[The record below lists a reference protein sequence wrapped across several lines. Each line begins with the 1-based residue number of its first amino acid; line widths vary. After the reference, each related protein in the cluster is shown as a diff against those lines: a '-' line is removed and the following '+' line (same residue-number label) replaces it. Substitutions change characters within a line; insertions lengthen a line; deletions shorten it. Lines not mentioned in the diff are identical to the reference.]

1 MYRLFWNI
9 VRWMLHLRYRVRV
22 TGLEQLADL
31 EGPTLVMPN
40 HPGYI
45 DPPLVLSHVRLGRPV
60 RPVVFTGMYRNPML
74 HPIMRMVKALE
85 VPDLAE
91 HSQAAHER
99 TLAMIDSVVEGLEKD
114 ESFLIYPSGRLRRQ
128 QAEVIGAARA
138 THEILQRVPNANVVL
153 VRTLGV
159 WGSMFSFART
169 GQMPPLGKR
178 IVQSILWMSANL
190 LFFAPKRH
198 VHIHIEVVPRDQLPS
213 EDRDGLNRY
222 LEQWYD
228 REGAEQPMFVP
239 YHPLFGPRDYE
250 FPELQ
255 KTFDVD
261 LDQISAKTRVAVQ
274 EVIEEHLGRPLT
286 AEEKEPE
293 ATLDLLGL
301 DSLERM
307 ELALTIEDRFG
318 FRSDRVASTLGELW
332 ALAEGQ
338 MTGSDQELVVPPLWT
353 NTQQPVGPAEVLA
366 ETMGEAFV
374 KRALANPDDVTVADV
389 TSGVLTY
396 RRMLVGCTIMGRR
409 FAELPGEAVGVML
422 PSTVAA
428 DLVYFGLHLAGKLP
442 VMLNWTTGP
451 ANLAHAIQMLG
462 IKRVVTSRRFVDRL
476 RIEIEDAEFVFL
488 EDIREGISKW
498 EQIRTLAATY
508 LAPGRFLKNL
518 PKQDPDD
525 PAVVLFTSGSEST
538 PKAVPLT
545 HRNLLTNVAATTSC
559 MVLRREDAMLGALPP
574 FHSFGLLA
582 NMIAPVTSGY
592 RVVHHPDPTD
602 AAGLVRMAATYRPA
616 FTATTPTF
624 LGYIFATATPEELS
638 SITMV
643 ATGAEK
649 CPDALFAKAKE
660 MIPNGVILEGYGI
673 TECSPIVAA
682 NRRDNIKPG
691 TVGIPFD
698 GVDVCVVHPETS
710 EPLPTG
716 ETGMLLVR
724 GPSIFS
730 GYLKYDGP
738 DPFIT
743 VNSHRWYKTGDLVM
757 LDEER
762 FIHFRGR
769 LKRFL
774 KAGGEM
780 ISLPALEEPLTQRF
794 PPTEDGPLVAVEGV
808 ETPTGR
814 HITLFSV
821 PEISL
826 RDANQL
832 LIEAGFRGVMRLD
845 EVRKVDAIPVLGT
858 GKTDYKALRKIV
870 LGRHGVDTGST
881 LDT

>member
-9 VRWMLHLRYRVRV
+9 VRWMLHLRYRVKV

-31 EGPTLVMPN
+31 KGPTLVMPN
-40 HPGYI
+40 HPAYI
-45 DPPLVLSHVRLGRPV
+45 DPPLVLSHVRLGSPV
-60 RPVVFTGMYRNPML
+60 RPVVFTGMYRHPVL
-74 HPIMRMVKALE
+74 HPIMRMIEALE

-99 TLAMIDSVVEGLEKD
+99 TLAMIDSVVEGLQRGEN
-114 ESFLIYPSGRLRRQ
+114 FLIYPSGRLRRQ
-128 QAEVIGAARA
+128 QGEVIGAARA
-138 THEILQRVPNANVVL
+138 THEILQRVPDANVVL
-153 VRTLGV
+153 VRTLGA

-169 GQMPPLGKR
+169 GAMPPLGR
-178 IVQSILWMSANL
+178 RMVQSVLWMTANL
-190 LFFAPKRH
+190 LFFAPRRH
-198 VHIHIEVVPRDQLPS
+198 VHIHLEVVTRDQLPA
-213 EDRDGLNRY
+213 EDRDRLNRY

-228 REGAEQPMFVP
+228 KAGAETPSFVP

-261 LDQISAKTRVAVQ
+261 LDRISAKTRVAVQ

-286 AEEKEPE
+286 EAEMEPE

-307 ELALTIEDRFG
+307 ELALAIEDRFG

-338 MTGSDQELVVPPLWT
+338 MTGSDQELVAPTLWT
-353 NTQQPVGPAEVLA
+353 KTPQPVGSAEVLA
-366 ETMGEAFV
+366 ETMGQAFV
-374 KRALANPDDVTVADV
+374 RRALASADDVAVADAL
-389 TSGVLTY
+389 SGVLTY

-409 FAELPGEAVGVML
+409 FADLPGEAVGVML
-422 PSTVAA
+422 PSSVAA
-428 DLVYFGLHLAGKLP
+428 DLVYFGLHMAGKLP

-451 ANLAHAIQMLG
+451 ANLAHAIRTLD

-476 RIEIEDAEFVFL
+476 RIEIEEAEFVFL
-488 EDIREGISKW
+488 EDVREGIGKW

-508 LAPGRFLKNL
+508 LTPRRFLKNL
-518 PKQDPDD
+518 PSQNPDE
-525 PAVVLFTSGSEST
+525 PAVVLFTSGSESA

-545 HRNLLTNVAATTSC
+545 HRNLLTNVAATVSS

-582 NMIAPVTSGY
+582 NMIAPVTSGF

-602 AAGLVRMAATYRPA
+602 AAGLVRVAAAYRPA
-616 FTATTPTF
+616 ITATTPTF
-624 LGYIFATATPEELS
+624 LGYIFATARPDELS

-649 CPDALFAKAKE
+649 CPDALFDKAKK
-660 MIPNGVILEGYGI
+660 MIPDAKILEGYGI

-691 TVGIPFD
+691 TVGIPVE
-698 GVDVCVVHPETS
+698 GVDVCVVHPETG
-710 EPLPTG
+710 EPLTSG

-724 GPSIFS
+724 GPSIFG
-730 GYLKYDGP
+730 GYLNYEGP
-738 DPFIT
+738 DPFMT

-757 LDEER
+757 LDDER

-794 PPTEDGPLVAVEGV
+794 PPTEDGPQVAVEGV

-814 HITLFSV
+814 HITLFATD
-821 PEISL
+821 EISL

-832 LIEAGFRGVMRLD
+832 LTEAGFRGVMRLD
-845 EVRKVDAIPVLGT
+845 EVRRVDAIPVLGT
-858 GKTDYKALRKIV
+858 GKTDYKALRKWV
-870 LGRHGVDTGST
+870 LEAVES
-881 LDT
+881 

>member
-60 RPVVFTGMYRNPML
+60 RPVVFAGMYRAVGL
-74 HPIMRMVKALE
+74 YPIMRMIEALE

-99 TLAMIDSVVEGLEKD
+99 TLAMIDSVVEGLDRGEN
-114 ESFLIYPSGRLRRQ
+114 FLIYPSGRLRRQ
-128 QAEVIGAARA
+128 QGEVIGAARA
-138 THEILQRVPNANVVL
+138 THEILQRVPQANVVL

-159 WGSMFSFART
+159 WGSMFTYART
-169 GQMPPLGKR
+169 GTEPPLGR
-178 IVQSILWMSANL
+178 RVLQSILWMSANL
-190 LFFAPKRH
+190 LFFAPRRKI
-198 VHIHIEVVPRDQLPS
+198 HIHIEVVPRDRLPS
-213 EDRDGLNRY
+213 EDRDQLNRY

-228 REGAEQPMFVP
+228 QEGMEQPTFVP
-239 YHPLFGPRDYE
+239 YHPLFGPRDCK

-255 KTFDVD
+255 KTLDVD
-261 LDQISAKTRVAVQ
+261 LDRISAKTRADVNDVL
-274 EVIEEHLGRPLT
+274 ETHLGRPLT

-318 FRSDRVASTLGELW
+318 FRSDRVASNLGELW

-338 MTGSDQELVVPPLWT
+338 MTGSDEELVAPPLWT
-353 NTQQPVGPAEVLA
+353 KTTQPVGPGEVLA
-366 ETMGEAFV
+366 ETIAEAFV
-374 KRALANPDDVTVADV
+374 RRAQTSAGDVTVADT

-409 FAELPGEAVGVML
+409 FAELPGEAIGVML
-422 PSTVAA
+422 PSSVAA
-428 DLVYFGLHLAGKLP
+428 DLVYFGLHTAGKLP

-451 ANLAHAIQMLG
+451 ANLAHAIRTLD
-462 IKRVVTSRRFVDRL
+462 IKRVVTSRRFIDRL
-476 RIEIEDAEFVFL
+476 RIEIEGAEFVFL
-488 EDIREGISKW
+488 EDLREGITKW

-508 LAPGRFLKNL
+508 LTPGKFLKAL

-525 PAVVLFTSGSEST
+525 PAVVLFTSGSESA
-538 PKAVPLT
+538 PKAVPLS
-545 HRNLLTNVAATTSC
+545 HRNLLTNVASTVSS
-559 MVLRREDAMLGALPP
+559 MILRREDAMLGALPP
-574 FHSFGLLA
+574 FHSFGLMA
-582 NMIAPVTSGY
+582 NMIAPVTSGF

-602 AAGLVRMAATYRPA
+602 AAGLVRMAAAYRPA
-616 FTATTPTF
+616 ITATTPTF
-624 LGYIFATATPEELS
+624 LGYIMATGTPEELS

-660 MIPNGVILEGYGI
+660 MMPGALILEGYGI

-682 NRRDNIKPG
+682 NRRDNIVPG
-691 TVGIPFD
+691 TVGCPVE
-698 GVDVCVVHPETS
+698 GVEVCVVHPETN

-724 GPSIFS
+724 GPSIFG
-730 GYLKYDGP
+730 GYLNYDGA
-738 DPFIT
+738 DPFVT
-743 VNSHRWYKTGDLVM
+743 VDSHRWYKTGDLVM

-762 FIHFRGR
+762 SIHFRGR
-769 LKRFL
+769 LKRFI

-780 ISLPALEEPLTQRF
+780 ISLPALEEPFSQRF
-794 PPTEDGPLVAVEGV
+794 PPTEDGPQVAVEGV
-808 ETPTGR
+808 ELPTGR
-814 HITLFSV
+814 HVTLFITQEL
-821 PEISL
+821 PL

-832 LIEAGFRGVMRLD
+832 LTEAGFRGVMRLD
-845 EVRKVDAIPVLGT
+845 EVCKVDAIPVLGT
-858 GKTDYKALRKIV
+858 GKTDYKALRKMV
-870 LGRHGVDTGST
+870 LEAVDQS
-881 LDT
+881 